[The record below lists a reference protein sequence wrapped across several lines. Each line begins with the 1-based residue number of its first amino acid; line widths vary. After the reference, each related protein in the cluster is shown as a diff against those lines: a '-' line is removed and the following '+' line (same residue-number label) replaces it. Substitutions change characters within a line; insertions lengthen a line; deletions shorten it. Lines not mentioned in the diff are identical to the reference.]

1 MQKLNELEATV
12 RVGKNGLTLSVINE
26 IKKQLKK
33 RKVIKI
39 KFLKSTKDIGTV
51 SEFALAL
58 EEKTGAKILDVRGGT
73 IILALRGLKNEK

>member
-39 KFLKSTKDIGTV
+39 KFL
-51 SEFALAL
+51 
-58 EEKTGAKILDVRGGT
+58 
-73 IILALRGLKNEK
+73 